1 MFSILINSFFILFS
15 CAQVKAQ
22 SEANLFRIKETNR
35 IELENMED
43 TLRRQH
49 EEDQY
54 ARRMGTRNGN
64 FAAYQ
69 TEAQTQVGVA
79 GAEALGKMG
88 SNGAGGVDLGSG
100 GAGFNPAAM
109 MAGMGGMAVGGAV
122 GQNITGTMNGMMN
135 GAT

>member
-1 MFSILINSFFILFS
+1 
-15 CAQVKAQ
+15 
-22 SEANLFRIKETNR
+22 
-35 IELENMED
+35 MED

-54 ARRMGTRNGN
+54 ARRMGTRTGD

-79 GAEALGKMG
+79 GDEALGKMG

-109 MAGMGGMAVGGAV
+109 MAGMAVGGAV
-122 GQNITGTMNGMMN
+122 GQNITGILWTVWWMELLNKTQWHLHHIRRSLN
-135 GAT
+135 